1 MGEPVGA
8 ALGEPVGAALGD
20 PVGGLEGDASG
31 ELVGAALG
39 ELVGELE
46 GAATGESVGELEGA
60 ATGESGATSVRVST
74 LVLEKFCKMDG
85 KVRWRAAQNQ
95 NISKAYHH
103 FLIAAPTSQPHAS
116 RNSGTSRSPQNAS
129 GTSFKFSATNK

>member
-39 ELVGELE
+39 EL
-46 GAATGESVGELEGA
+46 VGELEGA